1 MIGFG
6 KPSAQKLNTFQ
17 NKYISLHIFS
27 YARGSNIKLFIL
39 SKIFLAL
46 FFILLDQF
54 PEKYLIHLSGWLAL
68 KKKNL

>member
-39 SKIFLAL
+39 SKIFLIL
-46 FFILLDQF
+46 FFILLANF
-54 PEKYLIHLSGWLAL
+54 TKST
-68 KKKNL
+68 